1 MNKVEL
7 MDKYLETYTKEIT
20 STEICYTVDS
30 IFKFNLDET
39 PILASTKEE
48 IRNVALLGDNP
59 THREVI
65 DLYIK
70 QYKGE
75 LTGKAIRQII
85 NEIFGVNLEAI
96 SSLETSRISLYSK
109 GKWVVQSDNDLFV
122 VYTGPGDVDVKVFPT
137 NYFTERTGLTELPV
151 DLQLSLTSLGYYFD
165 ETLESYYF
173 KNPTGKAISD
183 AFKGKTMGAI
193 LDVIQRSFSD
203 L

>member
-1 MNKVEL
+1 MNKVEM

-30 IFKFNLDET
+30 IFKFNLDQT
-39 PILASTKEE
+39 PILSSTKEA
-48 IRNVALLGDNP
+48 IQNVSLLGNDP
-59 THREVI
+59 TPREVI

-75 LTGKAIRQII
+75 LTGKEIRQII
-85 NEIFGVNLEAI
+85 NEVFGVNLDAI
-96 SSLETSRISLYSK
+96 SSLETARISLYSK
-109 GKWVVQSDNDLFV
+109 GKWVVQSEHDLFV
-122 VYTGPGDVDVKVFPT
+122 VYTGPGDIDVKVYPT
-137 NYFTERTGLTELPV
+137 NYFTEQTGLTKLPV
-151 DLQLSLTSLGYYFD
+151 DLQRSLTSLGFCFD

-203 L
+203 F